1 MKILPSSFSRQILVL
16 RPFCRTSAVDCGVVV
31 LVVVV
36 LVVVVMAEA
45 EAAMVA
51 VAGVMA
57 ADAAVTFSVAVA
69 AAAAAAAAAATAVA
83 LVVALRWALHT
94 CGGAKCGLA
103 VGVLF
108 FSHALLGRDPR

>member
-36 LVVVVMAEA
+36 LVVVVMAEV

-51 VAGVMA
+51 VVGVMA

-69 AAAAAAAAAATAVA
+69 AAVA